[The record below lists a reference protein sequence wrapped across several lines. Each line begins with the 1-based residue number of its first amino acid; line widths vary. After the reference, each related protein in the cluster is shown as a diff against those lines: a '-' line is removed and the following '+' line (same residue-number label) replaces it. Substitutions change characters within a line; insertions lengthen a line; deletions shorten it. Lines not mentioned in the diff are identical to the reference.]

1 MGRLT
6 SFWLHRYL
14 NWDHSSQMGFL
25 IAIGLLLLALVVAL
39 VGPSELQQ
47 PATIGAMGLVITAQ
61 VIFLWANRGMVAEY
75 TRAQHH
81 YLDSDF
87 ESAKAIL
94 EELRDSGRA
103 DFRALTLLGNTYRQL
118 GQLGESE
125 VVLLDAVD
133 LAPKHP
139 FPVYGIGRTFM
150 AYGRY
155 PEAAGALDQAL
166 KDGGAEVIWF
176 DAGEAHY
183 RLGNTLRAI
192 ELLQSALP
200 HVQDEPHRAL
210 MATYLLSRLGAGEPP
225 AYELVQQGLPYW
237 ERQSRVFGATPYGTA
252 LAQDIANILAIPADG
267 QIQIP
272 ED

>member
-1 MGRLT
+1 M
-6 SFWLHRYL
+6 
-14 NWDHSSQMGFL
+14 
-25 IAIGLLLLALVVAL
+25 AIVLVLLAIVIAL
-39 VGPSELQQ
+39 VGPSELRQV
-47 PATIGAMGLVITAQ
+47 ATIGAMGLVITAQ

-81 YLDSDF
+81 YLESDF
-87 ESAKAIL
+87 ESARAIL
-94 EELRDSGRA
+94 EELRNSGKA

-118 GQLGESE
+118 GQLSESE
-125 VVLLDAVD
+125 MVLLDAVD

-155 PEAAGALDQAL
+155 PEAAGAIDQAL

-183 RLGNTLRAI
+183 RLGNKLKAI

-200 HVQDEPHRAL
+200 RVQDEPHRAL
-210 MATYLLSRLGAGEPP
+210 MAGYLLYRLDAGQAPGP
-225 AYELVQQGLPYW
+225 ELVEQGLPYW
-237 ERQSRVFGATPYGTA
+237 ERQSKVFEATPYGTA
-252 LAQDIANILAIPADG
+252 LAQDIANILAIPANA
-267 QIQIP
+267 QIQAP